1 MYIDLTYIVLVM
13 PAVLLSLWA
22 SWNVNSTYRRYSQ
35 NSNSRGL
42 TAAEAARR
50 VLNANGL
57 SNVPIECI
65 PGELTDHY
73 DPSANVVRLSEGVF
87 GSCSTA
93 AIGVACHEVGH
104 AIQHATGYLP
114 VRIRSAIV
122 PVTNIGAK
130 LSVPLIMAGL
140 LLSGFS
146 QKLIMAAY
154 IGILLFSLCAVFQ
167 IVTLPTEFNASRRA
181 LVSIQDMNL
190 LTGEELTGA
199 KRTLRAAALTYVAA
213 LTTTLVQLLR
223 FIILVNAR
231 NNRRR

>member
-1 MYIDLTYIVLVM
+1 MYIDLTYIVLVL

-223 FIILVNAR
+223 FIILVNSR
-231 NNRRR
+231 NNRR

>member
-1 MYIDLTYIVLVM
+1 MYIDLTYIVLVL

-167 IVTLPTEFNASRRA
+167 VVTLPTEFNASRRA

-223 FIILVNAR
+223 FIILVNSR
-231 NNRRR
+231 NNRR

>member
-1 MYIDLTYIVLVM
+1 MYIDLTYIVLVL

-35 NSNSRGL
+35 DSNSRGL

-122 PVTNIGAK
+122 PVTNIGAR

-223 FIILVNAR
+223 FIILVNSR
-231 NNRRR
+231 SSRRR

>member
-122 PVTNIGAK
+122 PITNFGAK

-199 KRTLRAAALTYVAA
+199 RRTLRAAALTYVAA
-213 LTTTLVQLLR
+213 LATTLVQLLR
-223 FIILVNAR
+223 FIILVNSR
-231 NNRRR
+231 NNRR

>member
-1 MYIDLTYIVLVM
+1 MYIDLTYIVLVL

-35 NSNSRGL
+35 DSNSRGL

-199 KRTLRAAALTYVAA
+199 RRTLRAAALTYVAA

-223 FIILVNAR
+223 FIILVNSR
-231 NNRRR
+231 NNRR

>member
-1 MYIDLTYIVLVM
+1 MYIDLTYIVLVL

-35 NSNSRGL
+35 DSNSRGL

-122 PVTNIGAK
+122 PITNFGAK

-167 IVTLPTEFNASRRA
+167 LVTLPTEFNASRRA

-199 KRTLRAAALTYVAA
+199 RRTLRAAALTYVAA

-223 FIILVNAR
+223 FIILVNSR
-231 NNRRR
+231 SSRRR

>member
-1 MYIDLTYIVLVM
+1 MYIDLTYIVLVL

-35 NSNSRGL
+35 DSNSRGL

-190 LTGEELTGA
+190 LTGEEITGA

-223 FIILVNAR
+223 FIILVNSR
-231 NNRRR
+231 NNRR

>member
-1 MYIDLTYIVLVM
+1 MYIDLTYIVLVL

-57 SNVPIECI
+57 SNVTIECI

-223 FIILVNAR
+223 FIILVNSR
-231 NNRRR
+231 NNRR

>member
-1 MYIDLTYIVLVM
+1 MYIDLTYIVLVL

-35 NSNSRGL
+35 DSNSRGL

-146 QKLIMAAY
+146 PKLIMAAY

-223 FIILVNAR
+223 FIILVNSR
-231 NNRRR
+231 NNRR

>member
-223 FIILVNAR
+223 FIILVNSR
-231 NNRRR
+231 SSRRR

>member
-35 NSNSRGL
+35 DSNSRGL

-223 FIILVNAR
+223 FIILVNSR
-231 NNRRR
+231 NNRR

>member
-65 PGELTDHY
+65 LGELTDHY

-199 KRTLRAAALTYVAA
+199 RRTLRAAALTYVAA

-223 FIILVNAR
+223 FIILVNSR
-231 NNRRR
+231 SNRRR

>member
-57 SNVPIECI
+57 SNVTIECI

-199 KRTLRAAALTYVAA
+199 RRTLRAAALTYVAA

>member
-35 NSNSRGL
+35 DSNSRGL

-65 PGELTDHY
+65 PGELSDHY
-73 DPSANVVRLSEGVF
+73 DPSANVVRLSESVF
-87 GSCSTA
+87 GSSSTA

-122 PVTNIGAK
+122 PITNFGAK

-154 IGILLFSLCAVFQ
+154 VGILLFSLCAVFQ
-167 IVTLPTEFNASRRA
+167 LVTLPTEFNASRRA
-181 LVSIQDMNL
+181 LASIQDMNL
-190 LTGEELTGA
+190 LTDEELIGA
-199 KRTLRAAALTYVAA
+199 KRTLSAAALTYVAA
-213 LTTTLVQLLR
+213 LATTLVQLLR
-223 FIILVNAR
+223 FIILVNSR
-231 NNRRR
+231 NSRRR

>member
-1 MYIDLTYIVLVM
+1 MYIDLTYIVLVL

-65 PGELTDHY
+65 PGELTDHF

-122 PVTNIGAK
+122 PITNIGAK
-130 LSVPLIMAGL
+130 LSVPLIMVGL

-146 QKLIMAAY
+146 QKLIVAAY

-167 IVTLPTEFNASRRA
+167 VVTLPTEFNASRRA
-181 LVSIQDMNL
+181 LVTIQDMNL

-199 KRTLRAAALTYVAA
+199 RRTLRAAALTYVAA
-213 LTTTLVQLLR
+213 LATTLVQLLR

>member
-1 MYIDLTYIVLVM
+1 MYIDLTYIVLVL

-146 QKLIMAAY
+146 QKLIVAAY

-167 IVTLPTEFNASRRA
+167 VVTLPTEFNASRRA

-190 LTGEELTGA
+190 LTDEELAGA

-213 LTTTLVQLLR
+213 LATTLVQLLR
-223 FIILVNAR
+223 FIILVNSR
-231 NNRRR
+231 SSRRR

>member
-1 MYIDLTYIVLVM
+1 MYIDLTYIVLVL

-93 AIGVACHEVGH
+93 AIGVACHEGGH

-146 QKLIMAAY
+146 QKLIMAAH

-199 KRTLRAAALTYVAA
+199 RRTLRAAALTYVAA

-223 FIILVNAR
+223 FIILVNSR
-231 NNRRR
+231 SSRRR

>member
-1 MYIDLTYIVLVM
+1 MYIDLTYIVLVL

-35 NSNSRGL
+35 DSNSRGL

-223 FIILVNAR
+223 FIILVNSR
-231 NNRRR
+231 SSRRR

>member
-1 MYIDLTYIVLVM
+1 MYIDLTYIVLVL

-57 SNVPIECI
+57 SNVTIECI

-167 IVTLPTEFNASRRA
+167 LVTLPTEFNASRRA

-190 LTGEELTGA
+190 LTDEELTGA

-213 LTTTLVQLLR
+213 LATTLVQLLR
-223 FIILVNAR
+223 FIILVNSR
-231 NNRRR
+231 NNRR

>member
-1 MYIDLTYIVLVM
+1 MYIDLTYIVLVL

-35 NSNSRGL
+35 DSNSRGL

-223 FIILVNAR
+223 FIILVNSR
-231 NNRRR
+231 NNRR

>member
-1 MYIDLTYIVLVM
+1 MYIDLTYIVLVL

-35 NSNSRGL
+35 DSNSRGL

-146 QKLIMAAY
+146 QKLIMAAH

-199 KRTLRAAALTYVAA
+199 RRTLRAAALTYVAA
-213 LTTTLVQLLR
+213 LTTTLAQLLR
-223 FIILVNAR
+223 FIILVNSR
-231 NNRRR
+231 SSRRR

>member
-1 MYIDLTYIVLVM
+1 MYIDLTYIVLVL

-190 LTGEELTGA
+190 LTGEEITGA

-223 FIILVNAR
+223 FIILVNSR
-231 NNRRR
+231 NNRR

>member
-1 MYIDLTYIVLVM
+1 MYIDLTYIVLVL

-122 PVTNIGAK
+122 PITNFGAK

-199 KRTLRAAALTYVAA
+199 RRTLRAAALTYVAA
-213 LTTTLVQLLR
+213 LATTLVQLLR
-223 FIILVNAR
+223 FIILVNSR
-231 NNRRR
+231 NNRR

>member
-1 MYIDLTYIVLVM
+1 MVIDLTYIVLVL

-35 NSNSRGL
+35 DSNSRGL

>member
-35 NSNSRGL
+35 DSNSRGL

-65 PGELTDHY
+65 PGELTDHF

-122 PVTNIGAK
+122 PITNIGAK

-167 IVTLPTEFNASRRA
+167 VVTLPTEFNASRRA

-190 LTGEELTGA
+190 LTDEELTGA

-213 LTTTLVQLLR
+213 LATTLVQLLR
-223 FIILVNAR
+223 FILLVNSR
-231 NNRRR
+231 NNRR

>member
-122 PVTNIGAK
+122 PITNIGAK

-140 LLSGFS
+140 LLSGFL

-231 NNRRR
+231 NSRRR

>member
-1 MYIDLTYIVLVM
+1 MYIDLTYIVLVL

-35 NSNSRGL
+35 DSNSRGL

-146 QKLIMAAY
+146 PKLIMAAY

-167 IVTLPTEFNASRRA
+167 VVTLPTEFNASRRA
-181 LVSIQDMNL
+181 LVSIQNMNL

-223 FIILVNAR
+223 FIILVNSR
-231 NNRRR
+231 NNRR

>member
-1 MYIDLTYIVLVM
+1 MYIDLTYIVLVL

-223 FIILVNAR
+223 FIILVNSR

>member
-1 MYIDLTYIVLVM
+1 MYIDLTYIVLVL

-57 SNVPIECI
+57 SNVTIECI

-122 PVTNIGAK
+122 PITNIGAK

-199 KRTLRAAALTYVAA
+199 RRTLRAAALTYVAA

-223 FIILVNAR
+223 FIILVNSR
-231 NNRRR
+231 NNRR

>member
-1 MYIDLTYIVLVM
+1 MYIDLTYIVLVL

-199 KRTLRAAALTYVAA
+199 RRTLRAAALTYVAA

-223 FIILVNAR
+223 FIILVNSR
-231 NNRRR
+231 SNRRR

>member
-1 MYIDLTYIVLVM
+1 MYIDLTYIVLVL

-35 NSNSRGL
+35 DSNSRGL

-199 KRTLRAAALTYVAA
+199 RRTLRAAALTYVAA

-223 FIILVNAR
+223 FIILVNSR
-231 NNRRR
+231 SNRRR

>member
-1 MYIDLTYIVLVM
+1 MYIDLTYIVLVL

-190 LTGEELTGA
+190 LTDEELTGA

-223 FIILVNAR
+223 FIILVNSR
-231 NNRRR
+231 NNRR

>member
-1 MYIDLTYIVLVM
+1 MYIDLTYIVLVL

-199 KRTLRAAALTYVAA
+199 RRTLRAAALTYVAA

-223 FIILVNAR
+223 FIILVNSR
-231 NNRRR
+231 SSRRR

>member
-122 PVTNIGAK
+122 PITNIGAK

-223 FIILVNAR
+223 FIILVNSR
-231 NNRRR
+231 NNRR